1 MVSTQRRGRGK
12 CKASASWLRKEIMK
26 PSCNLMNIVAFIFIF
41 KRGIKCLTY
50 IKVQLNNS
58 VELS

>member
-12 CKASASWLRKEIMK
+12 CKASASSLRKEIMK
-26 PSCNLMNIVAFIFIF
+26 PSCNLMNIVAFIF
-41 KRGIKCLTY
+41 KLGIKCFTY

-58 VELS
+58 VELN